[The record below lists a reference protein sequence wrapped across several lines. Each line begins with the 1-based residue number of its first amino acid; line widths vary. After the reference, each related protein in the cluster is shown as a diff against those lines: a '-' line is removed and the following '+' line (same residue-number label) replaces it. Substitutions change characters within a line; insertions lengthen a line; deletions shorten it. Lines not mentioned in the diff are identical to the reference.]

1 MHALPAHPRVSPA
14 DRLGATTFLAVLAHL
29 ILILGVTFVPEDR
42 PERRVERLD
51 VVLVPPSTEPVPDQ
65 PDYLAQAN
73 RDGGGDDPGKTRPE
87 RSRGAPPPAG
97 RQSVQPGSRPCTMKP
112 RAEEKEETVTD
123 AWRRLAIGL
132 AMLAPALQPAS
143 VGAQG
148 IALSLEDLSQAGH
161 LQAGDGVIVTDVNR
175 RRVKADVVGL
185 SSDVLTVTDGRSERE
200 FAEAG
205 ILKIDRQD
213 SLMNGA
219 LLGLIGGALAASRV
233 DLSSDDASATA
244 SGIVLFFGGGLLV
257 GVLVDSSIHET
268 VYEGPGWRWAFRPLL
283 TKGGMGARMSV
294 GW

>member
-1 MHALPAHPRVSPA
+1 M
-14 DRLGATTFLAVLAHL
+14 
-29 ILILGVTFVPEDR
+29 
-42 PERRVERLD
+42 
-51 VVLVPPSTEPVPDQ
+51 
-65 PDYLAQAN
+65 
-73 RDGGGDDPGKTRPE
+73 
-87 RSRGAPPPAG
+87 
-97 RQSVQPGSRPCTMKP
+97 
-112 RAEEKEETVTD
+112 EKEETVTD

-132 AMLAPALQPAS
+132 AMLAPALQPAG

-148 IALSLEDLSQAGH
+148 IALSLEDLSQAGR
-161 LQAGDGVIVTDVNR
+161 LQAGDGVIVTDVNG

-219 LLGLIGGALAASRV
+219 LLGLVGGALAASRV

-244 SGIVLFFGGGLLV
+244 SGIVLFFGGGLLA

-268 VYEGPGWRWAFRPLL
+268 VYEGPGWRWAVRPLL
-283 TKGGMGARMSV
+283 TTGGMGARMSV